1 LINIA
6 VPGLNGRMSTAIRD
20 QISQDDDLKL
30 VGIDSNPD
38 VLIDFTAP
46 EGVVEHLDYCLQH
59 NIAMII
65 GVTGFSEEQFKLIEQ
80 SATRIPIVLSANMS
94 MGVNICYKL
103 LAQAAKLFDSS
114 WSVKISD
121 VHHQHKKD
129 SPSGTAKH
137 MARVIAAERDI
148 DISSIEITSERRGE
162 VVGEHTVV
170 FTSTNETVTI
180 NHTANTRDIFA
191 TGAINAARWIY
202 GKKPGFYTMNDII
215 ST

>member
-1 LINIA
+1 
-6 VPGLNGRMSTAIRD
+6 MSTAIRD
-20 QISQDDDLKL
+20 QISQSDDLKL

-59 NIAMII
+59 NIAMVI

-80 SATRIPIVLSANMS
+80 SATQIPIVFSANMS

-103 LAQAAKLFDSS
+103 LAQASKLFDST
-114 WSVKISD
+114 WKVKISD

-148 DISSIEITSERRGE
+148 DVSNIEITSERRGE
-162 VVGEHTVV
+162 VVGEHTVM
-170 FTSTNETVTI
+170 FTSATETVTI
-180 NHTANTRDIFA
+180 NHTASTRDIFA
-191 TGAINAARWIY
+191 TGAVNAARWVY
-202 GKKPGFYTMNDII
+202 GKKPGFYTMNDVI
-215 ST
+215 SYHST

>member
-20 QISQDDDLKL
+20 QISQAADLKL
-30 VGIDSNPD
+30 VGIDNDPD

-46 EGVVEHLDYCLQH
+46 VGVVEHLDYCLQH
-59 NIAMII
+59 NIAMVI
-65 GVTGFSEEQFKLIEQ
+65 GVTGFSEEQFKLIEK
-80 SATRIPIVLSANMS
+80 SATQIPIVLSANMS
-94 MGVNICYKL
+94 IGVNICYKL

-114 WSVKISD
+114 WNVKIAD

-148 DISSIEITSERRGE
+148 DVTSIEIRSERRGE
-162 VVGEHTVV
+162 VVGEHTVM
-170 FTSTNETVTI
+170 FTSATETVTI
-180 NHTANTRDIFA
+180 NHTANSRDIFA
-191 TGAINAARWIY
+191 IGAVNAARWIN
-202 GKKPGFYTMNDII
+202 GKKPGFYTMNDVIA
-215 ST
+215 